1 MGSKVLFLFF
11 ALPLFFI
18 LSCSKM
24 ENRGTSF
31 SPKADHFMQNI
42 FKRKKI
48 HLLWVIKN
56 SDTMGSY
63 QEKVKDNFKNNFIQ
77 VFNDQK
83 YDFRIVTLSASAWE
97 EDRQPVG
104 GSPSGG
110 SSSQPSGTSPQ
121 EPQEQASCVYNEPPS
136 PSSLSSLS
144 NYQFL
149 PWFKEAAIKG
159 VSHSILESDTPNLDG
174 HFQNNVEVGTEAN
187 RRACSLLSMKMALE
201 YEGNWGFYGRKKEQA
216 NWKWDENSFLSVI
229 IVTDGGEGSPEKCE
243 AEKNGQEGKRGADCY
258 IHFLDKLTNSRF
270 VGENYMVS
278 VLGSAGGMLK
288 KVVSET
294 HGFIGSKLDAPDY
307 EKVAR
312 QTVEMSTF
320 WPFSTEADPETI
332 VLKERKGIKG
342 KGGKEEIRELRQ
354 KDGYWLYL
362 SPGKGLRPGIHFR
375 LKEKQIFAGFEA
387 DSLPEEGTK
396 INIRYLPPSS
406 SDNPL

>member
-1 MGSKVLFLFF
+1 MGRGSAACGWISIGGGGV
-11 ALPLFFI
+11 PI
-18 LSCSKM
+18 GRISLS
-24 ENRGTSF
+24 
-31 SPKADHFMQNI
+31 D
-42 FKRKKI
+42 
-48 HLLWVIKN
+48 
-56 SDTMGSY
+56 
-63 QEKVKDNFKNNFIQ
+63 
-77 VFNDQK
+77 
-83 YDFRIVTLSASAWE
+83 
-97 EDRQPVG
+97 
-104 GSPSGG
+104 GSP
-110 SSSQPSGTSPQ
+110 SQPSGTSPQ
-121 EPQEQASCVYNEPPS
+121 EQQEQASCVYNEPPS
-136 PSSLSSLS
+136 PPSSLSSLS
-144 NYQFL
+144 NYQSL
-149 PWFKEAAIKG
+149 PWFKGAAIKG

-354 KDGYWLYL
+354 KDGHWIYL